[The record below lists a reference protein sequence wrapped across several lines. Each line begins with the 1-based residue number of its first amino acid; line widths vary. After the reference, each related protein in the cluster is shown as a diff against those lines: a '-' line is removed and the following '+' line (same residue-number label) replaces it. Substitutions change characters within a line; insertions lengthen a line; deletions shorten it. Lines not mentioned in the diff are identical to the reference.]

1 MTPLERD
8 REFSHKAL
16 LRYLKAC
23 GFRLQPNEDEPA
35 QQRLTRRKTT
45 VEFAARAKRPY
56 AYTLRPPS
64 NGHARFATTNPFS
77 IMTRVEGLLEE
88 PAGGE
93 G

>member
-8 REFSHKAL
+8 RELSHKAL

-23 GFRLQPNEDEPA
+23 GFRMQPNADEQA
-35 QQRLTRRKTT
+35 RRRLIHRKTT

-56 AYTLRPPS
+56 AYTVAMQS
-64 NGHARFATTNPFS
+64 NGRTRFVTTNPFS

-93 G
+93 R